1 MRERPT
7 IEATENSTTIEL
19 PCDWGR
25 IKQASDALVMRS
37 TVTVSK
43 KGEGGEIIRC
53 DHALVG
59 RSTSWFIGS
68 QGGGSAP
75 LIGGS
80 AQSRRKNGS
89 LARSLP

>member
-43 KGEGGEIIRC
+43 
-53 DHALVG
+53 
-59 RSTSWFIGS
+59 
-68 QGGGSAP
+68 
-75 LIGGS
+75 
-80 AQSRRKNGS
+80 
-89 LARSLP
+89 